1 MGLVKHFFLIQ
12 VVLVAF
18 FFVLIFRKYNEKSD
32 IEFDPDD
39 DGGSLNK
46 FKKMD
51 PISEVNRLKLKSRW
65 FIIRAK
71 IFVFRMMKF
80 T

>member
-1 MGLVKHFFLIQ
+1 M
-12 VVLVAF
+12 LVAF
-18 FFVLIFRKYNEKSD
+18 FFVLIFRKYDEKSD

-39 DGGSLNK
+39 DGGSINK

-51 PISEVNRLKLKSRW
+51 PVNEVNRIKLKSIS
-65 FIIRAK
+65 FINLAK
-71 IFVFRMMKF
+71 VLILRTMKY

>member
-1 MGLVKHFFLIQ
+1 M
-12 VVLVAF
+12 LVAF
-18 FFVLIFRKYNEKSD
+18 FFVLIFRKYDEKSD

-39 DGGSLNK
+39 DGGSINK

-51 PISEVNRLKLKSRW
+51 PINEVNRIKLNSIS
-65 FIIRAK
+65 FINLAK
-71 IFVFRMMKF
+71 VLILRTMKF